1 MTCRIFPLDISG
13 LRSPI
18 KRQRLSD
25 WIKKQ
30 GLTAVSSR
38 VRLKYTDRL
47 KVKRIENNILCK
59 QQAQENSSDYISL
72 RVKFKTGV
80 LPDIKISY
88 FVVLKGLIY

>member
-1 MTCRIFPLDISG
+1 M
-13 LRSPI
+13 
-18 KRQRLSD
+18 SD

-59 QQAQENSSDYISL
+59 QQAQESSSDYISL
-72 RVKFKTGV
+72 RVKFKTAV
-80 LPDIKISY
+80 LPYIKISY